1 VCSCKEGGF
10 IVASVWQNNKLLR
23 KWEQKN
29 FKRIA
34 NGDFNYNLAFP
45 LEDPLVIEI
54 SKYMNIKKEYVYVG
68 AGSSQFIAAIVG
80 LKCWNK
86 IFLSEIEFSLYKR
99 TANLAEKKIINIRGI
114 TTDEFINDLKKI
126 KSSENDLLCI
136 SSPRWFSG
144 EMFTKKQ
151 IKEILDIF
159 NGTLIIDEAYVDY
172 SDNEKGMLDLC
183 LKNERIILLRTF
195 SKKFLASGY
204 RTGYMITKKEIVG
217 MRNTIIPPHSVSS
230 YSERFFCELLKDD
243 KILSAFIETR
253 EYIKQNRNLIY
264 NELHNES
271 QIKIIKSSANFISI
285 IFDDKNLMEEV
296 YENLNDLAGIQKF
309 DEVVPFIKIWVN
321 NEKFSNVVVDRIK
334 EILK

>member
-1 VCSCKEGGF
+1 M
-10 IVASVWQNNKLLR
+10 ASVWQNNKLLR

>member
-1 VCSCKEGGF
+1 M
-10 IVASVWQNNKLLR
+10 ASVWQNNKLLR

-45 LEDPLVIEI
+45 LEDPLVIAI
-54 SKYMNIKKEYVYVG
+54 SNYLNIKKEYVYVG
-68 AGSSQFIAAIVG
+68 AGSSQFIGAILG

-86 IFLSEIEFSLYKR
+86 IFLSEIEFALYKR
-99 TANLAEKKIINIRGI
+99 TANLAEKKITNIKGI
-114 TTDEFINDLKKI
+114 ITDEFINNLKKI
-126 KSSENDLLCI
+126 KSNENDLLCI

-144 EMFTKKQ
+144 ELFSKKQ

-159 NGTLIIDEAYVDY
+159 YGTLIIDEAYVDY
-172 SDNEKGMLDLC
+172 SNDEKGMLDLC
-183 LKNERIILLRTF
+183 LKNERIILLRSF

-230 YSERFFCELLKDD
+230 YSERFFCELLNDER
-243 KILSAFIETR
+243 ILHAFVETR
-253 EYIKQNRNLIY
+253 EYIKQNRDLIY
-264 NELHNES
+264 NNLKNNTK
-271 QIKIIKSSANFISI
+271 IRIIKSSANFISI
-285 IFDDKNLMEEV
+285 IFYDNKLMEEV
-296 YENLNDLAGIQKF
+296 YENINDLAGIQKF

-321 NEKFSNVVVDRIK
+321 NEKFSNVVIARIK

>member
-1 VCSCKEGGF
+1 
-10 IVASVWQNNKLLR
+10 VASVWQNNKLLR